1 MDLREDP
8 DKGVFVAD
16 LTYVVVDGPEA
27 MDRVLA
33 QVRGREEAM
42 QPVTGSYS
50 PTHHLGTHASLDVHS
65 TNYLSAIPPTLW
77 ACESCIL

>member
-33 QVRGREEAM
+33 QVRGREGAL
-42 QPVTGSYS
+42 QTVAVNDAS
-50 PTHHLGTHASLDVHS
+50 HHRSGKSHV
-65 TNYLSAIPPTLW
+65 P
-77 ACESCIL
+77 